1 MYCLNYWH
9 TLISKDTNNR
19 DDKLIVLN
27 FQDGNFLPN
36 REISQTREINPVSQI
51 LTQNVFLAVQK
62 LLSFGCTQFYIE
74 SSHGSLEVE
83 CRLHIQ
89 LKSSLMPRWVR
100 VPVSALTRLIFTQ
113 QKNTTKK
120 WAPTCQRY
128 MCLKRYMASYTQVHL
143 EL

>member
-74 SSHGSLEVE
+74 SSK
-83 CRLHIQ
+83 I
-89 LKSSLMPRWVR
+89 
-100 VPVSALTRLIFTQ
+100 IFTGP
-113 QKNTTKK
+113 KFV
-120 WAPTCQRY
+120 
-128 MCLKRYMASYTQVHL
+128 SISFD
-143 EL
+143 